1 MLKIFN
7 TLKPFFEDVFR
18 EISVREYAREQ
29 KISPPNASKI
39 LKDLE
44 NEGLLISKNL
54 GRYIFFRANQE
65 SPTFKEFAKLYCQTF
80 LKGLTQELYEEIG
93 FRKIIL
99 FGSIAKIEN
108 TKNSDVDLFLD
119 TDERKIN
126 ISGLEARLNRPVQL
140 HFKKELKNK
149 LLKEN
154 IENGILIR

>member
-29 KISPPNASKI
+29 NISPPNASKI

-44 NEGLLISKNL
+44 NEGLLISKTL
-54 GRYIFFRANQE
+54 GRYIFFRVNRE
-65 SPTFKEFAKLYCQTF
+65 SPTFKEFAKLYWQTL
-80 LKGLTQELYEEIG
+80 LKSLTQEIYEEMG
-93 FRKIIL
+93 FRKIVL

-108 TKNSDVDLFLD
+108 TKNSDVDLFIDADEAKLD
-119 TDERKIN
+119 IF
-126 ISGLEARLNRPVQL
+126 GLEAKLNRPVQL

-154 IENGILIR
+154 IKNGILIK